1 MNAGFGL
8 RFAPDFFFA
17 GRRAA
22 IFFPDFFPDFFAA
35 FFFVAIVYTST

>member
-1 MNAGFGL
+1 MNAGLGL

-22 IFFPDFFPDFFAA
+22 IFLPFFADFFAA
-35 FFFVAIVYTST
+35 FFFVAIVLSLH